1 MISHRLEKVKLKSMR
16 SQAKVGGTLT
26 TVGGAM
32 LMTLVKGPVIDLIWT
47 RGRTHQLQ
55 GSGGVDL
62 QHSVRGSLMITVGC
76 FSWACFM
83 VLQVQIYLVHLK
95 LLELNYTTFT
105 VITISSFL
113 SPGNHARD
121 VSC

>member
-1 MISHRLEKVKLKSMR
+1 MVSQRLEKVKLKSIR

-47 RGRTHQLQ
+47 KGRTQQHQ

-62 QHSVRGSLMITVGC
+62 QHSVKGSLMITVGC

-83 VLQVQIYLVHLK
+83 VLQVRIYMVHM
-95 LLELNYTTFT
+95 NF
-105 VITISSFL
+105 S
-113 SPGNHARD
+113 D
-121 VSC
+121 